1 MSSMV
6 GLDVLYKIYSP
17 DIFIIEACK
26 GSNNYTET
34 WSHAT
39 THKFLPTGPQLL
51 FFTLNDIFWLGAV
64 LSWLSP
70 ISIYNCTT
78 KHSVHSETLGRPS
91 RHWFSSMIFCYYLTI
106 MSRSFCIF
114 LNCCSA
120 EAPIKHKKIIILND
134 VHLVL
139 HCSLTG
145 EHRVEHSCL
154 ASKDR
159 LVNNQ
164 PQSLS
169 KWSIDKKDSVMS
181 PRRVSRKDRW

>member
-78 KHSVHSETLGRPS
+78 KHSLHSETLRETKS
-91 RHWFSSMIFCYYLTI
+91 TLIFKYDFLLLSHNYVK
-106 MSRSFCIF
+106 IF
-114 LNCCSA
+114 LHFLKLLQCRLTSQSA
-120 EAPIKHKKIIILND
+120 NKTQENHYFEWCPLGSALFPDWRAQSWAFLPSEQRPPCKQSAPVTLEVI
-134 VHLVL
+134 
-139 HCSLTG
+139 
-145 EHRVEHSCL
+145 HR
-154 ASKDR
+154 
-159 LVNNQ
+159 
-164 PQSLS
+164 
-169 KWSIDKKDSVMS
+169 
-181 PRRVSRKDRW
+181 